1 MNFVDELKW
10 RGMIHDI
17 MPGTEELL
25 EKEKI
30 SGYIGFDPT
39 ADSLHIGH
47 MVQVMLL
54 VHFQRSGHTP
64 IALVGGATGMIGD
77 PSGKSEERNLL
88 DEVSLRKN
96 QEAIKKQ
103 LSKFL
108 DFESDNDNRAVMV
121 NNYDWMKEY
130 SFLGF
135 IRDIGKHITVN
146 YMMSKDSVKKRIGSE
161 SKEGMSFTEF
171 SYQLVQGTDFLHL
184 FNNFNCKLQMGGS
197 DQWGN
202 IVTGT
207 ELIRRKA
214 GGEAFALTCPL
225 ITKSDGTKFGK
236 TESGNVWL
244 DPEKTTPYQFYQF
257 WLNVSDED
265 AAKYIKIFTVL
276 PQKEIEEIISEHY
289 KAPHERLL
297 QKRLSEEVTVMVHS
311 RSEYEGAVEASLIL
325 FGKGTTESLK
335 KMSENTFL
343 SVFESAPVVEL
354 SREFIT
360 SDVSIGDIC
369 SVHTK
374 IFPSKSEL
382 KRLVQQG
389 GFSIN
394 KEKVNDIEQ
403 KVHGDMLLNNKYMLL
418 QKGKKN
424 FTLIRIKN
432 SLKDIIIY
440 EDQWKELDKI
450 LQKWYIEK
458 NLFDLYIKDKE
469 YIHSA
474 YNEIELLWDK
484 QYTNVHSINYVMI
497 SEAPLWGDKK
507 NYIYNPIS
515 KNTQFF
521 YRKDLEAILNKPIPN
536 KEIFIEELNQLG
548 LIILD
553 VLPFAL
559 SEAKTNLNY
568 NMLSK
573 NDYIQLIELTSPFH
587 LNKKDSLI
595 QKKKK
600 GSIIYFYRYEKTKK
614 DYEEIIESKLVVRNH
629 NLPVISQIGGGI
641 DRKKLISLIRLRSY

>member
-25 EKEKI
+25 NKEKT

-88 DEVSLRKN
+88 DEPSLRRN

-108 DFESDNDNRAVMV
+108 DFQSENDNRALMV
-121 NNYDWMKEY
+121 NNYDWMKDY

-161 SKEGMSFTEF
+161 SKDGMSFTEF

-184 FNNFNCKLQMGGS
+184 FNNYSCKLQMGGS

-214 GGEAFALTCPL
+214 GREAFALTCPL

-276 PQKEIEEIISEHY
+276 GQKEIDEIISEHS
-289 KAPHERLL
+289 KTPHERLL
-297 QKRLSEEVTVMVHS
+297 QKRLAEEVTVMVHS
-311 RSEYEGAVEASLIL
+311 KSDYDGAVEASQIL
-325 FGKGTTESLK
+325 FGKGTTQSLK
-335 KMSENTFL
+335 KMNENTFL
-343 SVFESAPVVEL
+343 SVFEGVPVFDVKMEVLEKGVTIADLCTEHSQVFASKGEL
-354 SREFIT
+354 R
-360 SDVSIGDIC
+360 
-369 SVHTK
+369 
-374 IFPSKSEL
+374 
-382 KRLVQQG
+382 RLVQGG

-394 KEKVNDIEQ
+394 KEKIDNPDAVVSLEL
-403 KVHGDMLLNNKYMLL
+403 LLNNKYLL
-418 QKGKKN
+418 IQKGKKN
-424 FTLIRIKN
+424 YYLIRV
-432 SLKDIIIY
+432 S
-440 EDQWKELDKI
+440 
-450 LQKWYIEK
+450 
-458 NLFDLYIKDKE
+458 
-469 YIHSA
+469 
-474 YNEIELLWDK
+474 
-484 QYTNVHSINYVMI
+484 
-497 SEAPLWGDKK
+497 
-507 NYIYNPIS
+507 
-515 KNTQFF
+515 
-521 YRKDLEAILNKPIPN
+521 
-536 KEIFIEELNQLG
+536 
-548 LIILD
+548 
-553 VLPFAL
+553 
-559 SEAKTNLNY
+559 
-568 NMLSK
+568 
-573 NDYIQLIELTSPFH
+573 
-587 LNKKDSLI
+587 
-595 QKKKK
+595 
-600 GSIIYFYRYEKTKK
+600 
-614 DYEEIIESKLVVRNH
+614 
-629 NLPVISQIGGGI
+629 
-641 DRKKLISLIRLRSY
+641 